1 MERDYLIF
9 CSQLGLPQR
18 GEAPEVAVTAAT
30 PQGPATH
37 RQDLEREAHVVL
49 PCHTQDVGQVQREV
63 DDAPTGCCQVGSGE
77 ECADQEA
84 LQDGHHGEHGQKD
97 KHHAGVAVGQQVS

>member
-1 MERDYLIF
+1 M
-9 CSQLGLPQR
+9 
-18 GEAPEVAVTAAT
+18 TAAT